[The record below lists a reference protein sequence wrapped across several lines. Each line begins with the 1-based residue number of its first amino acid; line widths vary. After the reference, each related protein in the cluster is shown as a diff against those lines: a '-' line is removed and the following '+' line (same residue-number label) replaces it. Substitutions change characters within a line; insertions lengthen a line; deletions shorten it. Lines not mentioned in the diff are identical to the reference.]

1 MCFLFML
8 GFEIYGVTIL
18 IMWIMIFLDGLNLY
32 IYAMV
37 YNVGYGITVS
47 NFVKNTSIIIY
58 KSWTI

>member
-1 MCFLFML
+1 MLFLSML

-32 IYAMV
+32 IYATV
-37 YNVGYGITVS
+37 YNVGYCITNYDLVTS
-47 NFVKNTSIIIY
+47 TSINIY

>member
-1 MCFLFML
+1 MWFLFML

-32 IYAMV
+32 IYAKV
-37 YNVGYGITVS
+37 YNVGNGITVYD
-47 NFVKNTSIIIY
+47 FVESTSIIIY